1 MSHHIIPVNF
11 QQTNQIYNQNQHKKT
26 YKAHQEEVTLN
37 HNRTTTIKQ
46 QKQKQS
52 SFTEE
57 CILDDCSPIRETL
70 PSTRNNMSCQK
81 HLSRTPSG
89 TSRVHDLSPIKPSFV
104 GNQNQ
109 FGHSTPNH
117 ILQGVSG
124 NVNNPKTKNQKQLIQ
139 VNSTIDETRTTV
151 KKETIVKELAVN
163 ILELNQFRTRTEE
176 LDNKLKSFDQ
186 MKQEKNKPSDLY
198 TINEKSEVIISL
210 NSLKSL
216 YSLSKTFD

>member
-1 MSHHIIPVNF
+1 MSHHIIPINF
-11 QQTNQIYNQNQHKKT
+11 QQTHQTYNQNQHKKSYKT
-26 YKAHQEEVTLN
+26 YQHQETTHN
-37 HNRTTTIKQ
+37 HNCTTTTQ
-46 QKQKQS
+46 QQQQQS

-57 CILDDCSPIRETL
+57 RTLDDCSPIRDTVP
-70 PSTRNNMSCQK
+70 PSHNMNNQK
-81 HLSRTPSG
+81 YLSRTPG
-89 TSRVHDLSPIKPSFV
+89 GQARAHDLSPIKPSFV

-117 ILQGVSG
+117 ILQGGFGTNAS
-124 NVNNPKTKNQKQLIQ
+124 PKSKQPKQLLQ

-186 MKQEKNKPSDLY
+186 MKQEYNKASDLY
-198 TINEKSEVIISL
+198 SINEKSEVRIWRDRLVSQ
-210 NSLKSL
+210 
-216 YSLSKTFD
+216 D